1 VLSDRERRALQEL
14 EHALAVD
21 DPRLAERLRSGPTGR
36 RRALGGVAIV
46 LAVAVALLCFTLSAV
61 AGGLVAGAVA
71 VAVAVAL
78 LLHRR
83 RRTGP
88 GRWSKRFP
96 SDDGPAGSGGQA

>member
-1 VLSDRERRALQEL
+1 MLSDRERRALQEL

-21 DPRLAERLRSGPTGR
+21 DPRLAERLRSGPTGW

-61 AGGLVAGAVA
+61 AGGLVAVA